1 MLIDQ
6 TIKDYFINTALNIFY
21 FSFKNSS
28 AGEINFL
35 DNIYG
40 SGSDLSSEIKI
51 SNNLA
56 FINESNKGL
65 NKSAKIS
72 LYNIPTFIA
81 NASILRNG
89 ILCNA
94 NSSPSCYNL
103 TALDAGNVIFNVTR
117 GGSYNIKYDLINS
130 SQRNL
135 SNNDNGAG
143 AVNGIIYE
151 LSEDETNKGIIS
163 TISSIDKIII
173 KYVGKRYEIIIQSI
187 NATRVLL
194 NITNNAQ
201 LFALDVNDSINVD
214 VDNDDVFDYE
224 IKLINIVDNKL
235 SLFIKRLV
243 IQVYNRN
250 GEELILNS
258 SGGEGTGEIKEQ
270 LSFNKGK
277 VIYYFLII
285 LFSIGIIVIAGL
297 IIRYYFKSK
306 EEKKMQSDL
315 S

>member
-1 MLIDQ
+1 M
-6 TIKDYFINTALNIFY
+6 
-21 FSFKNSS
+21 
-28 AGEINFL
+28 
-35 DNIYG
+35 
-40 SGSDLSSEIKI
+40 
-51 SNNLA
+51 
-56 FINESNKGL
+56 
-65 NKSAKIS
+65 
-72 LYNIPTFIA
+72 
-81 NASILRNG
+81 
-89 ILCNA
+89 
-94 NSSPSCYNL
+94 
-103 TALDAGNVIFNVTR
+103 
-117 GGSYNIKYDLINS
+117 
-130 SQRNL
+130 
-135 SNNDNGAG
+135 
-143 AVNGIIYE
+143 
-151 LSEDETNKGIIS
+151 
-163 TISSIDKIII
+163 
-173 KYVGKRYEIIIQSI
+173 
-187 NATRVLL
+187 
-194 NITNNAQ
+194 
-201 LFALDVNDSINVD
+201 FALDVNDSINVD